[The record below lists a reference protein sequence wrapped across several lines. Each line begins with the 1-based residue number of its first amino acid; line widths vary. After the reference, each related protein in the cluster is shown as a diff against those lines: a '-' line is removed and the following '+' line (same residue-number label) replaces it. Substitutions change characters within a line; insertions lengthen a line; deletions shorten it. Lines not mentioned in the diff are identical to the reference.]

1 MRPMLAGSPAC
12 LRMGEAR
19 RAAHE
24 TEPRRARSARECR
37 AKNAGWVRAQGGGSG
52 ERWRTPGRGDKLPA
66 RVLSVVATKIRT
78 SRDQSGLTSTV
89 GRIYEGYL
97 LSEPVV
103 GRGMVIFRD
112 PNGRRM
118 VTTAVRRV
126 LMTSESNVLYVE
138 TENSVYRISIR
149 EEHVAAATA

>member
-1 MRPMLAGSPAC
+1 MDTPTFSYVLCDAHTNARKRIGWPKAPRILVWRSRSP
-12 LRMGEAR
+12 R
-19 RAAHE
+19 
-24 TEPRRARSARECR
+24 
-37 AKNAGWVRAQGGGSG
+37 
-52 ERWRTPGRGDKLPA
+52 DKLPA

-78 SRDQSGLTSTV
+78 SQGMGSLSATV

-97 LSEPVV
+97 LSSPVV

-126 LMTSESNVLYVE
+126 LTPGEDNILYVE
-138 TENSVYRISIR
+138 TENSVYRIAISDDCP
-149 EEHVAAATA
+149 AAVTATG